1 MAHLNIISYGSL
13 LLKNIVRIG
22 VSTFIL
28 INDCRA
34 VRGYPFQLSFLTVF
48 NFRLFYN
55 SLELHV
61 KRFVSGTSLP
71 H

>member
-13 LLKNIVRIG
+13 LFKNIVG

-34 VRGYPFQLSFLTVF
+34 VRGYLFQLSFLTVF

-55 SLELHV
+55 SLELIT
-61 KRFVSGTSLP
+61 KGS
-71 H
+71 